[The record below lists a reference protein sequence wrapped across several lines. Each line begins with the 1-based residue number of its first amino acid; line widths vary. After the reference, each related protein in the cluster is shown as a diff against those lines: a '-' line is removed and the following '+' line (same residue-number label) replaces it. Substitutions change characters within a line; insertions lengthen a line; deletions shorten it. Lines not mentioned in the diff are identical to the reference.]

1 NIFLRYLT
9 NDIPEKAI
17 LLEKLIQKSLNNEVI
32 LVSNSLV
39 IAEIIWTLLS
49 FYKFSKDKI
58 DESVSAIV
66 ASKAFEFEERDILL
80 QAIDDFYY
88 LNIDFVDAYIGAWMK
103 ERQINNIYT
112 LNVKDFRRIDGI
124 IVNTDSVKFDNG

>member
-1 NIFLRYLT
+1 M
-9 NDIPEKAI
+9 
-17 LLEKLIQKSLNNEVI
+17 
-32 LVSNSLV
+32 